1 VQAAERKVGV
11 MCDIDFD
18 SGESA
23 TVWQNTF
30 VGRARK
36 AHVCDMCEGRIEP
49 GESYLRHFSVF
60 DGSPN
65 NEAQCLRCCT
75 IVAAFR
81 REHRHYYNPSGMRE
95 LIVECLQED
104 SRYGE
109 DDEDELVPMTDS
121 ALRWKYALAEMDERR
136 EARQAA

>member
-1 VQAAERKVGV
+1 

-18 SGESA
+18 SGERA
-23 TVWQNTF
+23 DVWMNTF

-36 AHVCDMCEGRIEP
+36 AHVCDMCQGAIEP
-49 GESYLRHFSVF
+49 GEPYVRHFSVF
-60 DGSPN
+60 GSYGAC

-75 IVAAFR
+75 IVDAFR

-109 DDEDELVPMTDS
+109 DDEDERVPLTDS
-121 ALRWKYALAEMDERR
+121 ALRWKYALDEMDARR
-136 EARQAA
+136 EAARRAA